1 MTLKSKVIFAL
12 ASATWLAAPAALSQ
26 EPPIDTPPSSHDIA
40 EPTQPSTTRESA
52 PSSAA
57 AEAKGAS
64 PEASAFSDQKL
75 EQFAT
80 AFVEV
85 RTIQQKAM
93 SDLQQTSDPAAADKV
108 KANAETAMIGAVER
122 SGLQIEEFNQIVE
135 SMASNIDVR
144 NRVAEKL
151 QKRAGG

>member
-26 EPPIDTPPSSHDIA
+26 EPPIDSPSRSRDQA
-40 EPTQPSTTRESA
+40 EPAQPSTTRESA
-52 PSSAA
+52 PAKS
-57 AEAKGAS
+57 AEA
-64 PEASAFSDQKL
+64 ASAFSDQKL